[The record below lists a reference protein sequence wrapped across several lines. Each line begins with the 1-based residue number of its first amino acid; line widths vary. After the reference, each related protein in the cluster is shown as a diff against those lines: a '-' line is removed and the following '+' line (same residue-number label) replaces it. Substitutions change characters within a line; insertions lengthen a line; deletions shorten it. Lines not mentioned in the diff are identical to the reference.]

1 MIWTF
6 DCQTRRPLSNPLII
20 SGKPST
26 VSPYSLGHMVH
37 IETERWRNPNKKA
50 PADMFGNVVDWAF
63 PCMYVFKSLF
73 PSSSK
78 TRQVGWGKAAEIE
91 CLPREKKNWNYI
103 NQSVGQ
109 AFLSP
114 QSNTLNTIRTTAI
127 KDTTS
132 QIHYMAI
139 LPTWIRVK
147 ATWVPVLTIRKKFGQ
162 VK

>member
-26 VSPYSLGHMVH
+26 VGPYSLGHMVH

-78 TRQVGWGKAAEIE
+78 TRQVGWGESGRDRMFAQRKGKKKLKLTFCVFYWLLYANVFYGAAMSLCI
-91 CLPREKKNWNYI
+91 KKNRLY
-103 NQSVGQ
+103 VGRLSDNSIIFNKAGVCSALQRRQQQ
-109 AFLSP
+109 AK
-114 QSNTLNTIRTTAI
+114 I
-127 KDTTS
+127 
-132 QIHYMAI
+132 
-139 LPTWIRVK
+139 
-147 ATWVPVLTIRKKFGQ
+147 
-162 VK
+162 